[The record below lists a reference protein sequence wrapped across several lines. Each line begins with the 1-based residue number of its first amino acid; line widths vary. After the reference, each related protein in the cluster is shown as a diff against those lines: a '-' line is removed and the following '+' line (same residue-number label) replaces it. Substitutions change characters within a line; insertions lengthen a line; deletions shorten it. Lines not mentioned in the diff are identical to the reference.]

1 MDKFDKALQQDFV
14 FSAYEDY
21 TKKKTVL
28 KELVDIIQ
36 IIRYEWGQTSELIP
50 FADGVKLR
58 YRDWLFEKNKNKA
71 GVRGTDGS
79 PFTPEQLTWLEMI
92 KNYIAKNASFQPEA
106 LEVGVFKKNGG
117 AARYLRLF
125 GNEWENIINEL
136 NSALVA

>member
-1 MDKFDKALQQDFV
+1 M
-14 FSAYEDY
+14 
-21 TKKKTVL
+21 
-28 KELVDIIQ
+28 
-36 IIRYEWGQTSELIP
+36 
-50 FADGVKLR
+50 KLR

>member
-1 MDKFDKALQQDFV
+1 
-14 FSAYEDY
+14 
-21 TKKKTVL
+21 
-28 KELVDIIQ
+28 
-36 IIRYEWGQTSELIP
+36 
-50 FADGVKLR
+50 
-58 YRDWLFEKNKNKA
+58 
-71 GVRGTDGS
+71 
-79 PFTPEQLTWLEMI
+79 MI

>member
-1 MDKFDKALQQDFV
+1 MKKWTNLTRLCSKTL
-14 FSAYEDY
+14 FSPLMKI
-21 TKKKTVL
+21 TPKKKTVL

-58 YRDWLFEKNKNKA
+58 YRDWLFEKTKNKA

-92 KNYIAKNASFQPEA
+92 KNYIAKMPAFSQKPW
-106 LEVGVFKKNGG
+106 K
-117 AARYLRLF
+117 
-125 GNEWENIINEL
+125 
-136 NSALVA
+136 